1 MSSNRNRRKTSTR
14 EVLAADVDLTPIM
27 CLFIILVPLL
37 LLSAVFERLAALQ
50 VHLPE
55 ASTIEETEKPE
66 DAPTGIVE
74 LRLLLRENGLSLE
87 GTLSHDPS
95 GKEKEIYEDIR
106 YDFPLQEGDR
116 YDLEGLQKILRGLKK
131 QYPRH
136 EKIVF
141 LVDDKVSYDVIVQA
155 MDTCRQEFT
164 VDDGEKRS
172 HPLFPEIALSEPF
185 SEEKGFEGLREG
197 TRKID
202 RKLGI
207 R

>member
-1 MSSNRNRRKTSTR
+1 MKSKEGGRKTRTR
-14 EVLAADVDLTPIM
+14 EVLTADVDLTPIM

-55 ASTIEETEKPE
+55 ASTIEETEKPKE
-66 DAPTGIVE
+66 GPTGIIE
-74 LRLLLRENGLSLE
+74 LRLLLKQDGLELE

-95 GKEKEIYEDIR
+95 GKEKEIYEDIH
-106 YDFPLQEGDR
+106 YDFPLQGDS
-116 YDLEGLQKILRGLKK
+116 YDLEGLQRALRDLKR

-136 EKIVF
+136 EEIVF

-155 MDTCRQEFT
+155 MDACRQEFILQE
-164 VDDGEKRS
+164 GEKRS
-172 HPLFPEIALSEPF
+172 IPLFPKIALSEAF

-197 TRKID
+197 TRQID
-202 RKLGI
+202 QKLGI

>member
-1 MSSNRNRRKTSTR
+1 MKSKEGGRKTRTR
-14 EVLAADVDLTPIM
+14 EVLTADVDLTPIM

-55 ASTIEETEKPE
+55 ASTIEETDKPAE
-66 DAPTGIVE
+66 GPTGIVE
-74 LRLLLRENGLSLE
+74 LRLLLKEDGLELQ

-95 GKEKEIYEDIR
+95 GKEKEVYEDIR
-106 YDFPLQEGDR
+106 YDFPLLQGNL
-116 YDLEGLQKILRGLKK
+116 YDLEGLQRALRDLKR

-136 EKIVF
+136 EEIVF

-155 MDTCRQEFT
+155 MDACRQEF
-164 VDDGEKRS
+164 VLEDGEKRS
-172 HPLFPEIALSEPF
+172 LPLFPQIALSEAF

-197 TRKID
+197 TRQID
-202 RKLGI
+202 QKLGI

>member
-1 MSSNRNRRKTSTR
+1 MKSKEGGRKTRTR
-14 EVLAADVDLTPIM
+14 EVLTADVDLTPIM

-55 ASTIEETEKPE
+55 ASTIEETEKPKE
-66 DAPTGIVE
+66 GPTGIIE
-74 LRLLLRENGLSLE
+74 LRLLLKQDGLELE

-95 GKEKEIYEDIR
+95 GKEKEVYEDIH
-106 YDFPLQEGDR
+106 YDFPLQGDS
-116 YDLEGLQKILRGLKK
+116 YDLEGLQRALRDLKR

-136 EKIVF
+136 EEIVF

-155 MDTCRQEFT
+155 MDACRQEFILQE
-164 VDDGEKRS
+164 GEKRS
-172 HPLFPEIALSEPF
+172 IPLFPKIALSEAF

-197 TRKID
+197 TRQID
-202 RKLGI
+202 QKLGI